1 MYRININTELLNS
14 LSGKYDNIVYDM
26 CEAAEKLRFA
36 ANHIDELAGFDI
48 ESSAEILRQES
59 TAAEELGKK
68 FIELI
73 HKTNHAAEIYS
84 DAEKNIEKDIDDLPI
99 LIHGSIS
106 RKCRAAEIY
115 ENEHYDLG
123 VDLEINESS
132 IICDNAVMH
141 EDWVI
146 KLIAENKY
154 GG

>member
-14 LSGKYDNIVYDM
+14 LSEKYDKMVYDM

-36 ANHIDELAGFDI
+36 TDHIDELAGFDI
-48 ESSAEILRQES
+48 ESSAEMLRRES
-59 TAAEELGKK
+59 AEAEELGKK
-68 FIELI
+68 LIELT

-84 DAEKNIEKDIDDLPI
+84 GAEKNIEKDIDELPI

-106 RKCRAAEIY
+106 RKCRAAEIFK
-115 ENEHYDLG
+115 NEHYDLG
-123 VDLEINESS
+123 VNLEINESS

>member
-14 LSGKYDNIVYDM
+14 LSEKYDKMVYDM

-36 ANHIDELAGFDI
+36 TNFIDNLEGFDI
-48 ESSAEILRQES
+48 ELSAEMLHQE
-59 TAAEELGKK
+59 AAEAEKFGKK
-68 FIELI
+68 LIGLI
-73 HKTNHAAEIYS
+73 HKTNHAIEIYS
-84 DAEKNIEKDIDDLPI
+84 NVEKNIEKDIDDLPI

-106 RKCRAAEIY
+106 RKCRAAEIF

-123 VDLEINESS
+123 ANLEINESS

-146 KLIAENKY
+146 KLIAENKC